1 MLAFGS
7 EGSLVKTDF
16 LSLGQRALPRCGS
29 PGLAGH
35 AASDQMTVIPQA
47 YTGTRQG
54 QVEGGTLDTDA
65 RAHPG
70 HRVHLGRYEEHRQNP
85 QAEEAALG
93 TITVSLA
100 LSDV

>member
-1 MLAFGS
+1 MLASGS

-47 YTGTRQG
+47 YTSTRRG

-70 HRVHLGRYEEHRQNP
+70 HRVHLSRYEEHRQNP
-85 QAEEAALG
+85 QAALG
-93 TITVSLA
+93 TIAVILA